1 LIGKKVSHY
10 NILQKLGEGGMG
22 VVYKAKDTKLGREI
36 ALKALPEE
44 FAQNRERLARF
55 EREAK
60 LLASL
65 NHPNIATIY
74 GLEESEG
81 LNFLTLELVEGETLA
96 GKLTSGPLKVQE
108 ALEICRQIA
117 EGLESAHQKGIIHR
131 DLKPSNIKVTPEG
144 KVKVLDFGL
153 AKAFQV
159 AEVGDDAG
167 MDPYKSPTLTVESS
181 RSGVIMGTAAYMS
194 PEQARGKPLDKRTD
208 IWSFGCVFYE
218 ILTGQQLFKRETTS
232 DMVAGILKQEPD
244 WTALPRD
251 LPVRIQELLRRCLN
265 KDPNKRLHDIA
276 DARIDLE
283 EALAKPLSL
292 REESFETRGEMR
304 PNLRHRIIPWMIVAL
319 VAIIALFAF
328 WQWIRVT
335 RSITRPVTRFVLPL
349 QSGQPLVG
357 QGPRVAISPDG
368 SNLIYVSWGAGNP
381 RLYVRKMDQ
390 LDANPIPGTEG
401 ADTPFFSSDGQ
412 WVGFIAGDKLKKVS
426 FKGGLPI
433 TIAKDLS
440 NVRGASWGSNNI
452 IIFSRTNR
460 SGLYKVSAAGGP
472 PQQVTTLDE
481 EQGEVSHR
489 WPEILPG
496 NNAALFSILR
506 ASLDDMQIGVVS
518 IETGEVKILIDPGCQ
533 PRYISTGHIIYTVP
547 DGSLLAVPF
556 NPSRLEV
563 TGPAIPLKEGITV
576 RDGGASDFM
585 LSMNGSLVYA
595 GEVSSERALVLVD
608 RQGRERILTDKRHDY
623 FSPSFSPDGKKIAV
637 TISLTGKRDV
647 WIYDIEQD
655 TLTRLTFEGSHYYP
669 VWTPDGKRVA
679 FSSSMA
685 GTYDLY
691 WKLADFS
698 GTAEPLLVK
707 EGEQLEISFTP
718 EGKLLVFRERH
729 PVTSRDIWILP
740 LDGERTPQPFLN
752 TSFNE
757 RSPMLSPDGRWLAYV
772 SDDSGRSEI
781 YVRTFSDLSGSRWQ
795 VSTDGGTEPL
805 WAKNGKELFY
815 RGSNRFFSASIET
828 EPTFKVGTREAL
840 FEDVYW
846 NSAVHTL
853 YDIHPDGKRFVMVK
867 GLQQRS
873 ELIVVQNWFEE
884 LRHAFQAEKK

>member
-1 LIGKKVSHY
+1 
-10 NILQKLGEGGMG
+10 MG
-22 VVYKAKDTKLGREI
+22 VVYKAQDTKLGREV

-96 GKLTSGPLKVQE
+96 GKLTSGPIKTYE
-108 ALEICRQIA
+108 TLEICRQIA
-117 EGLESAHQKGIIHR
+117 EALESAHQKGIIHR
-131 DLKPSNIKVTPEG
+131 DLKPSNVKVTPEG

-159 AEVGDDAG
+159 ADVGDDAG
-167 MDPYKSPTLTVESS
+167 MDPYKSPTLTMESS

-208 IWSFGCVFYE
+208 IWSFGCVLYE
-218 ILTGQQLFKRETTS
+218 LLTGQQLFKGETTS

-283 EALAKPLSL
+283 EALAKPLSP
-292 REESFETRGEMR
+292 REGLFETRGEMR
-304 PNLRHRIIPWMIVAL
+304 QILRQGIIPWMIAAL
-319 VAIIALFAF
+319 AVVIAFFAF
-328 WQWIRVT
+328 WQWIRVI
-335 RSITRPVTRFVLPL
+335 RPISRPVTRFVFPL
-349 QSGQPLVG
+349 QSGKILMG

-368 SNLIYVSWGAGNP
+368 SSMIYVSWGEKHQ
-381 RLYVRKMDQ
+381 RLYVRKMNQ
-390 LDANPIPGTEG
+390 LVAKPIPGTEG
-401 ADTPFFSSDGQ
+401 ADTPFFSPDGQ
-412 WVGFIAGDKLKKVS
+412 WVGFVAGDKLKKVAL
-426 FKGGLPI
+426 KGGPPL
-433 TIAKDLS
+433 TIAKDLR

-452 IIFSRTNR
+452 IIFSRTSR
-460 SGLYKVSAAGGP
+460 SGLYKVFAAGGT
-472 PQQVTTLDE
+472 PQQVTTLHA
-481 EQGEVSHR
+481 EQGEISHR

-496 NNAALFSILR
+496 NNAALFTILKS
-506 ASLDDMQIGVVS
+506 SLDDMQIGVVS
-518 IETGEVKILIDPGCQ
+518 LETGEVKILIDLGSQ
-533 PRYISTGHIIYTVP
+533 ARYISTGHIVYTVP
-547 DGSLLAVPF
+547 DGTLLAVPF
-556 NPSRLEV
+556 NPTRLEV
-563 TGPAIPLKEGITV
+563 TGAAIPIMEGITV
-576 RDGGASDFM
+576 KEGGASDFM
-585 LSMNGSLVYA
+585 LSTNGSLVYA
-595 GEVSSERALVLVD
+595 GEWSSERALVLVD
-608 RQGRERILTDKRHDY
+608 RQGRERVLTDKKHSY
-623 FSPSFSPDGKKIAV
+623 SSPSFSPDGKKIAV
-637 TISLTGKRDV
+637 SIIIKGKGDI

-655 TLTRLTFEGSHYYP
+655 TLTRLTFEGNHYYP
-669 VWTPDGKRVA
+669 VWTPDGRRVA
-679 FSSSMA
+679 FSSSRA
-685 GTYDLY
+685 GDYDLY
-691 WKLADFS
+691 WKRADFS
-698 GTAEPLLVK
+698 GTADPLLVK
-707 EGEQLEISFTP
+707 EGEQGEISFAP
-718 EGKLLVFRERH
+718 DGKLLVFRDRH
-729 PVTSRDIWILP
+729 PITSRDIWILP
-740 LDGERTPQPFLN
+740 LDGERTPKPFLN
-752 TSFNE
+752 TSFDE

-772 SDDSGRSEI
+772 SNESGRSEV
-781 YVRTFSDLSGSRWQ
+781 YVRTFPDLSGSRWQ

-815 RGSNRFFSASIET
+815 KGSNRLFSASIET

-846 NSAVHTL
+846 HSASHTL

-867 GLQQRS
+867 GLEQSS

-884 LRHAFQAEKK
+884 LRRAFQAEKK